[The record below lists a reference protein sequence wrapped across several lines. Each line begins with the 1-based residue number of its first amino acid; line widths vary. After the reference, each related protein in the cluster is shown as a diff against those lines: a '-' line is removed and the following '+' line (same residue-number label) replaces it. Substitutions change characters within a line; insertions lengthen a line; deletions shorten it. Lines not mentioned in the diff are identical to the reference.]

1 MKKLLCI
8 VFLLKVK
15 LTFNMLQ
22 NDFVVATKLRF
33 RVSLPRL
40 RTCLFLLMRME
51 EDRVNKYF
59 INFYGILVY
68 SFL

>member
-8 VFLLKVK
+8 IFLLKVK

-22 NDFVVATKLRF
+22 NNFVVATKLRF
-33 RVSLPRL
+33 QVSLPHL
-40 RTCLFLLMRME
+40 RTCLFLLMSME

-59 INFYGILVY
+59 INFYGVLVY